1 MKKSNDWDRIVR
13 DSEIRESETIREK
26 QKNPWWYELL
36 DWAKYI
42 LAAVLIGFL
51 LTNYVIQRNEVVG
64 ESMYPTLQDNDQLWV
79 EKISPVIDKIDHGD
93 IITFSIHDPALGPAA
108 DEDLVK
114 RVIGIPGDHLEIKD
128 DGVYLNDARLDE
140 SYLVDGM
147 ITYKSSEATYNDII
161 LEEGMF
167 FVMGDNRINSR
178 DSRSFGPIHEDDIIG
193 EVWIRIYPFSR
204 FGFLNS
210 D

>member
-1 MKKSNDWDRIVR
+1 MKKSDDWDRIVR
-13 DSEIRESETIREK
+13 ESAEQESSELQAE
-26 QKNPWWYELL
+26 QKNPLWYEIL

-64 ESMYPTLQDNDQLWV
+64 ESMYPTLQDKDQLWV
-79 EKISPVIDKIDHGD
+79 EKISPVINKLEHGD
-93 IITFSIHDPALGPAA
+93 IITFSVHDPALGPAA

-114 RVIGIPGDHLEIKD
+114 RVIGVPGDHLEIKD
-128 DGVYLNDARLDE
+128 DGVYLNGSLLDE
-140 SYLVDGM
+140 TYLIDGM
-147 ITYKSSEATYNDII
+147 ITYRSSHEAYNDIV
-161 LEEGMF
+161 LDDGMY

-193 EVWIRIYPFSR
+193 EVWIRIYPFDR
-204 FGFLNS
+204 FGLP
-210 D
+210 